1 MPTYR
6 DYNCDEYER
15 RVQRRIEGLSD
26 DSMHLFPSIRRGWIN
41 DTDLLLVD
49 MEAGAFVIEIK
60 CNRLHKIRH
69 YNVSQMEIET
79 DEGIKSD
86 RSATAQALTCQRQ
99 IVEYLK
105 RYDKP
110 FPFMVAVV
118 LWENIS
124 RADWLNKFPDEE
136 LAENMLF
143 QDDVKLDL
151 DVFRHRL
158 SDIYRARVEKF
169 NQRQR
174 VREIE
179 LQTIVTSFQ
188 NNQKTPRSPSDIEKL
203 RKFEHECERAS
214 FEAIPNNAMGKIVF
228 KGVPGTGKTWKMLA
242 AARRYAE
249 QGKHVLFLCYNLVLR
264 ADIQRMMEAWNRPE
278 VTNYITVNAIYDHLA
293 FMNEQAGCNIVLEGQ
308 DYPKFGQD
316 VCDAIRKK
324 NIDWLKYDLMLID
337 ESQDMVEHIQ
347 MIIDECT
354 STSTVL
360 VASIGVGQ
368 ELYTDAPPTWLTRFE
383 ADATLVACSKIYR
396 TTAQTFVAAQILN
409 ESDVRG
415 GVLTAD
421 IVRIANGR
429 CTGVTDKVEMMREAG
444 TCPLLE
450 YTSGDDS
457 DHDQMHQL
465 VTAALERLDVND
477 CASDILFL
485 VPSKRCLAY
494 QNLVKYLSDT
504 AIPYI
509 DLLDEDNRLRTPKI
523 NQVRISTYFSS
534 RGVEAH
540 YVYLMGLDYMQENIG
555 RQRNRDTCRQQLYI
569 GITRA
574 VRQAYIV
581 ATTPITGTLTKL
593 MLDVAKEMRSLT
605 PH

>member
-15 RVQRRIEGLSD
+15 RVQRRIAGLSD

-60 CNRLHKIRH
+60 CNRLHKIRQ

-105 RYDKP
+105 RNDKP

-158 SDIYRARVEKF
+158 SDIYRTRVEKF

-188 NNQKTPRSPSDIEKL
+188 NNQETLKSPSDIERL
-203 RKFEHECERAS
+203 RKFEVECERAS
-214 FEAIPNNAMGKIVF
+214 LEAIPINATGKIVF

-242 AARRYAE
+242 AARRFAE
-249 QGKHVLFLCYNLVLR
+249 KGKHVLFLCYNLVLR
-264 ADIQRMMEAWNRPE
+264 ADIQRMMEAWNRPDL
-278 VTNYITVNAIYDHLA
+278 THYITINAIYDHLS
-293 FMNEQAGCNIVLEGQ
+293 FMNDQAGCNIQLENQ
-308 DYPKFGQD
+308 NYQKFGEEI
-316 VCDAIRKK
+316 CNAIREK

-354 STSTVL
+354 SPSTVS

-383 ADATLVACSKIYR
+383 GDATLVACSKIYR

-415 GVLTAD
+415 GVLTKD
-421 IVRIANGR
+421 IRRIANGH
-429 CTGVTDKVEMMREAG
+429 CSGVVDQVEMMREAG

-450 YTSGDDS
+450 FTSSDDS
-457 DHDQMHQL
+457 ERDQMHQL
-465 VTAALERLDVND
+465 VNTAMERLDNND

-485 VPSKRCLAY
+485 VPSKRSLAY
-494 QNLVKYLSDT
+494 PHLLEYLSMSGT
-504 AIPYI
+504 PYI
-509 DLLDEDNRLRTPKI
+509 DLIDEDNRLRAPKT
-523 NQVRISTYFSS
+523 NQVRISSYFSS

-555 RQRNRDTCRQQLYI
+555 RQRNRDTSRQQLYI

-574 VRQAYIV
+574 VRQAFIV

-593 MLDVAKEMRSLT
+593 MLDVAKEMRSLD

>member
-1 MPTYR
+1 MPIYR
-6 DYNCDEYER
+6 TYNCDPYEL
-15 RVQRRIEGLSD
+15 RVQRRIKGMSD
-26 DSMHLFPSIRRGWIN
+26 ESMHLFPSIRRGWIN
-41 DTDLLLVD
+41 DTDLLLID
-49 MEAGAFVIEIK
+49 MQAGAFVIEIK
-60 CNRLHKIRH
+60 CNRLQKIH
-69 YNVSQMEIET
+69 QYNVSKMTIET
-79 DEGIKSD
+79 DEGTIVEKSA
-86 RSATAQALTCQRQ
+86 SAQSLTCKQQ
-99 IVEYLK
+99 IVDYLK
-105 RYDKP
+105 ANQQP
-110 FPFMVAVV
+110 FPFLVNVV
-118 LWENIS
+118 LWDNIS
-124 RADWLNKFPDEE
+124 RAEWLNKFPGDE
-136 LAENMLF
+136 LCENMLF
-143 QDDVKLDL
+143 EDDVKLDL
-151 DVFRHRL
+151 EVFRNKL
-158 SDIYRARVEKF
+158 SQIFRRKVEKYV
-169 NQRQR
+169 QRQR
-174 VREIE
+174 VREDE
-179 LQTIVTSFQ
+179 LQTIISTFQ
-188 NNQKTPRSPSDIEKL
+188 NNQETPKSPSDIEKL
-203 RKFEHECERAS
+203 RKFELECERAS
-214 FEAIPNNAMGKIVF
+214 VEAIPINALGKIVF

-278 VTNYITVNAIYDHLA
+278 ITNYITVNAIYDHLA

-308 DYPKFGQD
+308 DYPKFGED

-324 NIDWLKYDLMLID
+324 NIDWLRYDLLLID

-354 STSTVL
+354 SPSTVL

-368 ELYTDAPPTWLTRFE
+368 ELYTDAPPTWLIRFE

-421 IVRIANGR
+421 IMRIANGR
-429 CTGVTDKVEMMREAG
+429 CSGVTDKVEMMREAG

-450 YTSGDDS
+450 YTSSDDS
-457 DHDQMHQL
+457 EHDQMQQL
-465 VTAALERLDVND
+465 VTTALDRLDVND
-477 CASDILFL
+477 CHSDILFL
-485 VPSKRCLAY
+485 VPSKRSLAY
-494 QNLVKYLSDT
+494 QNLLKYLSDT
-504 AIPYI
+504 ATPYI
-509 DLLDEDNRLRTPKI
+509 DLLDEENRLRTPKT

-605 PH
+605 QL